1 MQFTYKAKNSE
12 GKIVSG
18 KIDAENSGAA
28 STQLHEQK
36 LYVFEIKTNEKDIKE
51 KLFKKKIS
59 VKDKIIFTQQL
70 GVMIAAGI
78 SIIDALEA
86 LKEETENQ
94 TFSDQ
99 IKKIITDLKGG
110 TPLSKALSAYP
121 ETFTE
126 IYVNM
131 VKSGEESGKI
141 DVVLKRLS
149 VQLEKEYE
157 INRKIKSALL
167 YPIIVCIAL
176 IVVLTLVIVV
186 IIPQL
191 KTIFDDAGVSLPA
204 STKFLIFLSNALTH
218 YGLYILAIG
227 VVLFLFAKRFKKT
240 PKGKRY
246 FDKLA
251 LKIPVFGDLLKKSY
265 MARFTRTFASLVAS
279 GLPLLDVFRVSRNIV
294 GNVLYED
301 EINEMIVEVKAGKT
315 VSAALRGSPL
325 FPKMI
330 SQLAAVGE
338 KSGSTDQVFDTL
350 ADFFDR
356 DVDTMTTNLSTLLEP
371 IIMLVMGA
379 GIGFV
384 IISVLQP
391 IYGLV
396 NAV

>member
-1 MQFTYKAKNSE
+1 MEFIYKAKNSE

-18 KIDAENSGAA
+18 KIDAESSAEA
-28 STQLHEQK
+28 STQLRDQK
-36 LYVFEIKTNEKDIKE
+36 LYIVEIKTTEKDIKG

-70 GVMIAAGI
+70 GVMITAGI

-86 LKEETENQ
+86 LKEETENE

-110 TPLSKALSAYP
+110 TPFSKALAAYP

-141 DVVLKRLS
+141 DTVLKRLS

-176 IVVLTLVIVV
+176 VVVLTLVIVV

-191 KTIFDDAGVSLPA
+191 KVIFDDAGVSLPA
-204 STKFLIFLSNALTH
+204 STKFLIFLSNALIH

-227 VVLFLFAKRFKKT
+227 VVAFIFAKRFKKT

-279 GLPLLDVFRVSRNIV
+279 GLPLLDVFRVSRNII

-315 VSAALRGSPL
+315 VSSALRGSPL